1 MPSTIREVVD
11 RLAHTEIV
19 PRADLDALVRD
30 EFDNQHDADSTVFAA
45 QLVDRGWLSPFQAER
60 LQRNETIVI
69 DDYVLLEQR
78 GAGGMARVYKARHR
92 KMNRIVALKL
102 IREPA
107 ATSRQAVGRFQREIK
122 AVAALDHPGIVR
134 AYDAGEV
141 DGIHYLVMEYVEGQD
156 LAHSVRESGALS
168 VERAIDYVIQAA
180 ESLAYVHRQGI
191 IHRDV
196 KPSNLMLTPEGRIR
210 VLDLGL
216 ARLRHPAELAVDDM
230 TDVVT
235 EMGDML
241 GTAAYMAPEQSDNPR
256 AVDHRCDIYSLGC
269 TLHFLLT
276 GKTVYGGSSYVE
288 KVLAHRQAIPP
299 LLKVDSGRISAE
311 LQAVFRRMISK
322 DPDQR
327 YQTMEEVAQALH
339 RARDIQAN
347 PATAA
352 DPATKR
358 GLSLRSIAAVTL
370 VPAVIAIVIVIAG
383 RGREQAGP
391 DHGAPD
397 IVRPD
402 DDQVPPDDGLA
413 SHGATSETASGA
425 APRGAAH
432 AWAVTLLQ
440 RGGTLDIV
448 AEGQGL
454 PGIDN
459 ADRLPDTEFDIL
471 RVTLADAQ
479 FGDPDLAFVE
489 HTPELEYLNLA
500 GTQVTSRGIASLAAA
515 ASLRTL
521 YVSNTAIDNDAM
533 PTIAALPVLEELD
546 LRGTRVTNEG
556 IEQLLECRSLRTLR
570 LGEGQ
575 PLTDAVTQSISRI
588 SWLKSLGLRD
598 VPIRNGSIGHL
609 QKLEGLVWLDL
620 GSTEITGDSAPS
632 LMEMDQLLQL
642 YLDGNQFTMGEID
655 KLRRSLP
662 GCDISF

>member
-11 RLAHTEIV
+11 RLAPTEIV

-30 EFDNQHDADSTVFAA
+30 EFGNQHDADSTVFAA
-45 QLVDRGWLSPFQAER
+45 QLVDRGWVSPFQAER

-107 ATSRQAVGRFQREIK
+107 ATSRQAVGRFLREIK
-122 AVAALDHPGIVR
+122 AVAALDHPDIVR

-141 DGIHYLVMEYVEGQD
+141 DGIHYLAMEYVEGQD
-156 LAHSVRESGALS
+156 LAHSVRENGALC

-180 ESLAYVHRQGI
+180 ESLAYVHQQGI

-216 ARLRHPAELAVDDM
+216 ARLRHPAELAVDDL

-241 GTAAYMAPEQSDNPR
+241 GTAAYMAPEQSENPR

-269 TLHFLLT
+269 TLYFLLT

-288 KVLAHRQAIPP
+288 KVLAHRQAPPP

-311 LQAVFRRMISK
+311 LQAVFRKMVSK
-322 DPDQR
+322 DPAQR
-327 YQTMEEVAQALH
+327 YQTMEEAAEALR
-339 RARDIQAN
+339 RARVVQAS
-347 PATAA
+347 PGLAA
-352 DPATKR
+352 DSATKR
-358 GLSLRSIAAVTL
+358 SRSPRSIAAVTL
-370 VPAVIAIVIVIAG
+370 GAAVIAIISVIAG

-391 DHGAPD
+391 DDGAPD
-397 IVRPD
+397 IAQEEGGQVRPD
-402 DDQVPPDDGLA
+402 HGLA
-413 SHGATSETASGA
+413 SHGATSESESGPPQRSGTHSLA
-425 APRGAAH
+425 AA
-432 AWAVTLLQ
+432 LIQ
-440 RGGTLDIV
+440 RGGTLDV
-448 AEGQGL
+448 LAEGEGHA
-454 PGIDN
+454 GIDS
-459 ADRLPDTEFDIL
+459 ADGLPDTEFDIL
-471 RVTLADAQ
+471 RVTLAGTQ
-479 FGDPDLAFVE
+479 FGDSDLAFVAQ
-489 HTPELEYLNLA
+489 TPELEYLNLA
-500 GTQVTSRGIASLAAA
+500 GTHVTSRGIAFLTAAS
-515 ASLRTL
+515 SLRTL
-521 YVSNTAIDNDAM
+521 YLSNTAIDNAAL
-533 PTIAALPVLEELD
+533 PTIAALPRLEELD
-546 LRGTRVTNEG
+546 LRGTRVEDEG
-556 IEQLLECRSLRTLR
+556 IAHLLECRSLRTLR

-575 PLTDAVTQSISRI
+575 PLTEGVVQSISRI

-598 VPIRNGSIGHL
+598 VPVRNESIKHL
-609 QKLEGLVWLDL
+609 QKLEGLEWLDL
-620 GSTEITGDSAPS
+620 GSTEITGDSSPS
-632 LMEMDQLLQL
+632 LMEMPHLLQL
-642 YLDGNQFTMGEID
+642 YLDGNQFTMGEIE

-662 GCDISF
+662 GCEISF